1 MPLLQNLTKSLK
13 FLCQNIIIFIE
24 KSMNLNILS
33 ILLISENN
41 YTSLVRKIGSLLQ
54 CLSKKDIMKLHT
66 KGHSFVNSNFSWQQN
81 IGMCLKSN

>member
-1 MPLLQNLTKSLK
+1 MPLLQNLTKSLN
-13 FLCQNIIIFIE
+13 FLCQRIIIFIE

-54 CLSKKDIMKLHT
+54 CLSKKGYNEITYKKLQFYQFYFLVAI
-66 KGHSFVNSNFSWQQN
+66 KYWNVSEE
-81 IGMCLKSN
+81 

>member
-41 YTSLVRKIGSLLQ
+41 YTSLVRKIGCLLQ
-54 CLSKKDIMKLHT
+54 CLSKKGYNEITYK
-66 KGHSFVNSNFSWQQN
+66 
-81 IGMCLKSN
+81 KSQFCQF

>member
-1 MPLLQNLTKSLK
+1 MPLLRNLTKFLK

-54 CLSKKDIMKLHT
+54 CLSKKGYNEITYK
-66 KGHSFVNSNFSWQQN
+66 
-81 IGMCLKSN
+81 KSQFCQF

>member
-13 FLCQNIIIFIE
+13 FLCQRIIIFIE

-54 CLSKKDIMKLHT
+54 CLSKKRYNEITYK
-66 KGHSFVNSNFSWQQN
+66 
-81 IGMCLKSN
+81 KSQFCQF

>member
-1 MPLLQNLTKSLK
+1 MPLLQNLTKYLK

-33 ILLISENN
+33 ILVISENN
-41 YTSLVRKIGSLLQ
+41 YTSLERKIGCLLQ

-66 KGHSFVNSNFSWQQN
+66 KSYNFINFNFSWQ
-81 IGMCLKSN
+81 

>member
-1 MPLLQNLTKSLK
+1 MPLLKNLTKSLK

-41 YTSLVRKIGSLLQ
+41 YTSLVRKICCLLQ
-54 CLSKKDIMKLHT
+54 CLSKKGYNEITYK
-66 KGHSFVNSNFSWQQN
+66 
-81 IGMCLKSN
+81 KSQFYQF

>member
-1 MPLLQNLTKSLK
+1 MPLLQNFTKSLK

-54 CLSKKDIMKLHT
+54 CLSKKGYNEITYK
-66 KGHSFVNSNFSWQQN
+66 
-81 IGMCLKSN
+81 KSQFCQF

>member
-1 MPLLQNLTKSLK
+1 MPLLQNLTKSLN
-13 FLCQNIIIFIE
+13 FLYQRIIIFIE

-54 CLSKKDIMKLHT
+54 CLSKKGYNEITDK
-66 KGHSFVNSNFSWQQN
+66 
-81 IGMCLKSN
+81 KSQFCQF

>member
-1 MPLLQNLTKSLK
+1 MPLLQNLTKSLN
-13 FLCQNIIIFIE
+13 FLYQRIIIFIE

-54 CLSKKDIMKLHT
+54 CLSKKGYNEITYK
-66 KGHSFVNSNFSWQQN
+66 
-81 IGMCLKSN
+81 KSQFYQF